1 MDKLLYEVAFA
12 TDVGTIR
19 LNNEDAL
26 FCDPDRGL
34 FLVCD
39 GMGGEQAGE
48 VASQL
53 AATTISSLV
62 CSNPPRRLDEVDQF
76 FFSLQQDP
84 PHTHSCRI
92 DVTDRATLSD
102 ESQLMIL
109 AIEAANDEIHTLS
122 EIEETHRG
130 MGTTVA
136 AILITSA
143 IATVAHVGDSRVYL
157 LRNNSLK
164 ALTKDHTFGAEQIR
178 AGVSGETVHQL
189 PNGNFLTRA
198 LGPNLKVEPEISEV
212 CVHGGDAFLLAT
224 DGLIGPVSD
233 HEILLILEIYPR
245 NEDACRCL
253 IEAAKNN
260 GGSDNISCVLV
271 RLRKCPVKPLAPIDM
286 TNLWADLGAND
297 VLPFFKPLHDDSK
310 FRSLVRDKLR
320 LDLKA

>member
-1 MDKLLYEVAFA
+1 MDKLLFEVAAA
-12 TDVGTIR
+12 TDVGTVR

-48 VASQL
+48 IASQL
-53 AATTISSLV
+53 AATRISSVV
-62 CSNPPRRLDEVDQF
+62 CDNPPRRLDEIDQL
-76 FFSLQQDP
+76 FSPLQEQA
-84 PHTHSCRI
+84 PHTHSCRM
-92 DVTDRATLSD
+92 DVTDSATLSD

-109 AIEAANDEIHTLS
+109 AIETANDEIHALS

-157 LRNNSLK
+157 VRDNSLQ
-164 ALTKDHTFGAEQIR
+164 ALTKDHSFGAERLR
-178 AGVSGETVHQL
+178 AGVSEETVRQL
-189 PNGNFLTRA
+189 PDKNFLTRA
-198 LGPNLKVEPEISEV
+198 VGPNLEVEPEISEV
-212 CVHGGDAFLLAT
+212 CVHDGDSFLLAT

-233 HEILLILEIYPR
+233 YEILRILEMYPS
-245 NEDACRCL
+245 NDEACRCL

-271 RLRKCPVKPLAPIDM
+271 RLRINPVEAPAPIEM
-286 TNLWADLGAND
+286 TNFWAD
-297 VLPFFKPLHDDSK
+297 
-310 FRSLVRDKLR
+310 
-320 LDLKA
+320 

>member
-1 MDKLLYEVAFA
+1 MDKLLYEVAAA
-12 TDVGTIR
+12 TDVGTVR
-19 LNNEDAL
+19 LNNEDAVF
-26 FCDPDRGL
+26 FCPDRGL

-53 AATTISSLV
+53 AVATISSVV
-62 CSNPPRRLDEVDQF
+62 CDNPPRRLDEIDQL
-76 FFSLQQDP
+76 FSPLQEQA
-84 PHTHSCRI
+84 PHTHSCRM

-109 AIEAANDEIHTLS
+109 AIEAANDEIHALS
-122 EIEETHRG
+122 EIEEAHRG

-157 LRNNSLK
+157 VRDNTLQ
-164 ALTKDHTFGAEQIR
+164 ALTKDHSFGAEQLR
-178 AGVSGETVHQL
+178 AGESDEAVRQL
-189 PNGNFLTRA
+189 PNKNFLTRA
-198 LGPNLKVEPEISEV
+198 LGPNLEVEPEISEV
-212 CVHGGDAFLLAT
+212 CVHDGDSFLLAT

-233 HEILLILEIYPR
+233 YEILRILEMYPS

-260 GGSDNISCVLV
+260 GSSDNISCVLV
-271 RLRKCPVKPLAPIDM
+271 RLRIDPVQAPAPIEM
-286 TNLWADLGAND
+286 INFWAD
-297 VLPFFKPLHDDSK
+297 
-310 FRSLVRDKLR
+310 
-320 LDLKA
+320 